1 MCKFCLGVPILCA
14 WTSSVSAWKTQALAL
29 DMLGEHSEHWT
40 FFEKQ
45 LTLRAQLYAT
55 PTSHLDHAMT
65 SVKCVRMM
73 F

>member
-1 MCKFCLGVPILCA
+1 MCKFVLEYLFFVHGPVLFLHG
-14 WTSSVSAWKTQALAL
+14 TQALAL